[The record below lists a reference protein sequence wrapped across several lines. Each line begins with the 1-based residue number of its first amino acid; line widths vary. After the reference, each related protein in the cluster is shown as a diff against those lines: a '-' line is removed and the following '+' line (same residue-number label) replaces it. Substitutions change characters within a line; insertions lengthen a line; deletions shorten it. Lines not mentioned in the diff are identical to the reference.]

1 MAARAQWRQ
10 RRAATVALILL
21 VGLAGGVV
29 LAAVAGARRTDT
41 AMDRFVAYNRPVDV
55 AVVVNDPA
63 LRPKVTALPQVE
75 AAGQAIFVFMQ
86 TSRRAG
92 ASSSSGFAAFAT
104 LGETLRS
111 VRRPLMIDGRLPR
124 ADRPFEAVV
133 NEGAARENHLH
144 VGSRIRT
151 YAYTAEQELQAGTS
165 GFGQFG
171 GPAGPAYTFRIVGV
185 IREPSD
191 VKSIPASVVKD
202 AFYEGDSSLTTT
214 PAFLRRYAAD
224 LGFGSPQEV
233 FGAEFVAM
241 RLRHGSAD
249 LPAFGRAVRRII
261 GPGAQILAGSDTLDA
276 SVRVGRATHL
286 EAIALLVFAALAGLA
301 ALLLIGQAV
310 SRQVALDSTDHATLA
325 ALGLSRRQRAAV
337 AMVRAAVVG
346 LAGGLLAVVVAVALS
361 PLTPI
366 GLARKAEIQPGL
378 SANVAVL
385 AVGAVVVVLL
395 VVARAAAPAWRATRA
410 SSDDALARASV
421 RPGRLSAAVANAGL
435 GPVARTGIEMSLER
449 GRGAAF
455 RTALLG
461 TAVAVAGVVGALTFG
476 DSLHHLVATP
486 REQGWNWDV
495 IVGNPNSQPFSPDA
509 IRNTMT
515 PKLAAN
521 HFVGAFSAIAP
532 VSGVT
537 VDGHSVDQF
546 LGVQSVRGSL
556 SPTLVHGRTIRRANE
571 IILARDTLR
580 DVHRRIGQTVTVAAG
595 DRHTTMRIV
604 GEPLIT
610 TAGDLSPNLS
620 SGGATTIDGVRRVI
634 PDAPVFEFLV
644 RFKPGVD
651 HRAAVLSLRHDFGRV
666 VLAPFPGGEVGALAR
681 VDALPYILAATLV
694 VFAIAAL
701 GLTLSSAVRRRRRDL
716 ALLKTIGFVR
726 RELSAMLAWQATT
739 LALAALAIGIPIGIA
754 LGRGTWQLEASSIGS
769 VSPSLV
775 PLAGVLLVVPAT
787 LLVANVLAGWPG
799 WIAGRVHPASA
810 LRSE

>member
-1 MAARAQWRQ
+1 
-10 RRAATVALILL
+10 
-21 VGLAGGVV
+21 
-29 LAAVAGARRTDT
+29 
-41 AMDRFVAYNRPVDV
+41 
-55 AVVVNDPA
+55 
-63 LRPKVTALPQVE
+63 
-75 AAGQAIFVFMQ
+75 
-86 TSRRAG
+86 
-92 ASSSSGFAAFAT
+92 
-104 LGETLRS
+104 
-111 VRRPLMIDGRLPR
+111 
-124 ADRPFEAVV
+124 
-133 NEGAARENHLH
+133 
-144 VGSRIRT
+144 
-151 YAYTAEQELQAGTS
+151 
-165 GFGQFG
+165 
-171 GPAGPAYTFRIVGV
+171 
-185 IREPSD
+185 
-191 VKSIPASVVKD
+191 
-202 AFYEGDSSLTTT
+202 
-214 PAFLRRYAAD
+214 
-224 LGFGSPQEV
+224 
-233 FGAEFVAM
+233 
-241 RLRHGSAD
+241 
-249 LPAFGRAVRRII
+249 
-261 GPGAQILAGSDTLDA
+261 
-276 SVRVGRATHL
+276 
-286 EAIALLVFAALAGLA
+286 LVFAALAGLA

-366 GLARKAEIQPGL
+366 GLARKAEIHPGL
-378 SANVAVL
+378 AANVAVL
-385 AVGAVVVVLL
+385 GVGAIVVVLL

-410 SSDDALARASV
+410 STGDALTRASV

-521 HFVGAFSAIAP
+521 RFVGAFSAIAP
-532 VSGVT
+532 TNGVT
-537 VDGHSVDQF
+537 VDGHSVDIV
-546 LGVQSVRGSL
+546 GVQAVRGSL
-556 SPTLVHGRTIRRANE
+556 SPTLVQGRVALHPDE
-571 IILARDTLR
+571 IMLGRDTLSEL
-580 DVHRRIGQTVTVAAG
+580 HRRVGQTVTVAAG
-595 DRHTTMRIV
+595 NRHTTMRIV
-604 GEPLIT
+604 GEMLVP
-610 TAGDLSPNLS
+610 TAGDLNPHLAT
-620 SGGATTIDGVRRVI
+620 GGSATVDGVRRLV
-634 PDAPVFEFLV
+634 PDSPVFEFLV

-651 HRAAVLSLRHDFGRV
+651 HRAAVSSLRRDFGRV

-739 LALAALAIGIPIGIA
+739 LALAALAVGIPVGVA
-754 LGRGTWQLEASSIGS
+754 LGRGTWQLEATSIGS
-769 VSPSLV
+769 VSPPLV
-775 PLAGVLLVVPAT
+775 PLVGVLLVVPAT

-799 WIAGRVHPASA
+799 WIAGRVKPASA
-810 LRSE
+810 LRTE